1 MKKMKIILITTAM
14 VFATFVITVAAESL
28 IIESEQKNVNNATQ
42 NTNFEAQITIFV
54 YEGEGCSCEPIAG
67 AYVNATGSEGPVFNI
82 TDDDGKC
89 VLNLV
94 IFSEYRVSIEAQ
106 NFNTVKFN
114 FDVIDD
120 QTFKF
125 HMGEANEDSTQY
137 LVQTQQII
145 KTLRQ
150 FLRLIEGINNIVN

>member
-137 LVQTQQII
+137 IVQTQQII
-145 KTLRQ
+145 KTKQLKMLK
-150 FLRLIEGINNIVN
+150 FL